1 LKKQDKYKD
10 AEPSAIDL
18 FKEMHCSKKKG
29 FSKNVQKAIVD
40 MEEMVVTSVQ
50 DGQQP
55 KYPTEVVYSVQLGSS
70 VFLCNLGL

>member
-1 LKKQDKYKD
+1 
-10 AEPSAIDL
+10 
-18 FKEMHCSKKKG
+18 
-29 FSKNVQKAIVD
+29 
-40 MEEMVVTSVQ
+40 MEETVATSVQ